1 MSDLRE
7 TLTAQAARFQGLA
20 WLAPYRQASLSHVQ
34 AGQWPEPRVEHWKH
48 SPVKRLHGALGQAS
62 VAAVAVASGDD
73 AIVGLDAI
81 RCVFVDGQFDA
92 EASTLDAEPRIT
104 LVPFSRADSAQ
115 QSSIVA
121 HLGQALDRVEN
132 REQHLFADL
141 NGAVLND
148 GLFIQVPK
156 NVHFEQPIEVVYRSE
171 RQDAA
176 IGNNP
181 RLLVVLETGAQAH
194 VVEHFVNATQSATLV
209 NALTEIILK
218 ANARL
223 NHYRLAVDQH
233 DIVHVGGV
241 HTLLNND
248 AVLNGFL
255 LSLGSQFKRT
265 DMVVHHIGQGSHCDL
280 AGLYLTR
287 GEEHSDLNAC
297 IEHRTPHCFTDE
309 VFRGILA
316 DRSKAVFNGRIH
328 IHKDAQKTLANLSN
342 KNLLLD
348 QGAEIYTKPELEI
361 YADDVRCSHGAT
373 VSQIQS
379 DALYYLQT
387 RGISRKEA
395 EIMLS
400 YGFINELLNTI
411 ALPPLRAHLQ
421 AVLAVQFTRDI
432 AILEHL
438 G

>member
-7 TLTAQAARFQGLA
+7 SLTAQAAGFHGLS
-20 WLAPYRQASLSHVQ
+20 WLAPYRKASI
-34 AGQWPEPRVEHWKH
+34 ARMTAAQWPEPRVEHWKH
-48 SPVKRLHGALGQAS
+48 SPVKRLHAAMGALTSDRVVSAT
-62 VAAVAVASGDD
+62 GDD
-73 AIVGLDAI
+73 LIPGLTAL
-81 RCVFVDGQFDA
+81 RYVFVDGQFDA
-92 EASTLDAEPRIT
+92 AASTLDGASSIT
-104 LVPFSRADSAQ
+104 LVPFSKADSTQ
-115 QSSIVA
+115 QASILA
-121 HLGQALDRVEN
+121 HLGQSLDSVAN
-132 REQHLFADL
+132 REQHLFADV
-141 NGAVLND
+141 NGAMLRD
-148 GLFIQVPK
+148 GLFIHVPK
-156 NVHFEQPIEVVYRSE
+156 NVHFEKTIEVVYRS
-171 RQDAA
+171 Q
-176 IGNNP
+176 GNGSVNENTP
-181 RLLVVLETGAQAH
+181 RLLVVLEAGAQAH
-194 VVEHFVNATQSATLV
+194 VVEHFVNATQAAVMV
-209 NALTEIILK
+209 NALTEINLK

-223 NHYRLAVDQH
+223 NYYHLAVDQH
-233 DIVHVGGV
+233 EIVHVGGV
-241 HTLLNND
+241 HVLLNND
-248 AVLNGFL
+248 AVINGFI
-255 LSLGSQFKRT
+255 LSLGSLFKRT
-265 DMVVHHIGQGSHCDL
+265 DMVVHHRGQGSHCDL

-328 IHKDAQKTLANLSN
+328 IHPQAQKTLANLSN

-373 VSQIQS
+373 VSEIQS

-400 YGFINELLNTI
+400 YGFINEVLNTI
-411 ALPPLRAHLQ
+411 QLPALREHLQ
-421 AVLAVQFTRDI
+421 MVLATQFTRDT